1 MISAQ
6 KGDRVVR
13 ILHASDRWPY
23 NTSILKAPPPDP
35 QSAWLLFNGGVA
47 VAPSG
52 VHGRGVFATKA
63 FAAGDVIFIEGAGC
77 TSTNLEMVSLVSYAP
92 ELFHTLMPRREVVTQ
107 PPLHQ
112 SLGVHALAFDKAR
125 LNHFTR
131 DNVHGD
137 LRAHAL
143 WEYGRFHANNRSAAI
158 LELSLTDVVQFYLQ
172 DTAQKKVHLVAP
184 TTCTING
191 ADNTHPCNVN
201 LHFTGIADKS
211 DAELS
216 GIPDGVLSNS
226 GKRFLDSSKLALPI
240 AIGVARTAIS
250 RGDELY
256 VEYGSTYADGTG
268 HAYAD
273 PDFYAQI
280 SSSQWAVFEKYASAL
295 GSVPRERITSVAKR
309 IAVSLSVARQ
319 QCEALEETY
328 GKDACANKFT

>member
-1 MISAQ
+1 M
-6 KGDRVVR
+6 
-13 ILHASDRWPY
+13 
-23 NTSILKAPPPDP
+23 
-35 QSAWLLFNGGVA
+35 LFNGGVA

-77 TSTNLEMVSLVSYAP
+77 TSTTLEMVSLVSYAP

-125 LNHFTR
+125 LNHFRR
-131 DNVHGD
+131 DNVHSD

-143 WEYGRFHANNRSAAI
+143 WEYGSFHVNNRNAAI
-158 LELSLTDVVQFYLQ
+158 LDQETSQKPVQL
-172 DTAQKKVHLVAP
+172 LAP
-184 TTCTING
+184 TTCTLNG

-201 LHFTGIADKS
+201 LHFSGIADKS

-216 GIPDGVLSNS
+216 GIPDGYLSDS
-226 GKRFLDSSKLALPI
+226 GKRFLDSSKLGVPV

-256 VEYGSTYADGTG
+256 VEYGSAYADGTG

-273 PDFYAQI
+273 PDAQIYAQI
-280 SSSQWAVFEKYASAL
+280 LSSQRAVFEKYASAL
-295 GSVPRERITSVAKR
+295 DSVPRERIASVTKR

-319 QCEALEETY
+319 QCKALEETY
-328 GKDACANKFT
+328 GKDACANKFA